1 MKRNAYIMLLIG
13 IIFIISGLTVNFLT
27 YKKNINR
34 NIKNKNQ
41 DSHLEINII
50 NFTLEKSDV
59 GVDLIGLVTT
69 NKNVKEYS
77 YYNIDFYD
85 NDKIV
90 YSYTFALKGNYKD
103 KKVIIAYNVNDDIK
117 KYLNSYKIRKSSDI
131 EEKMYRGIN

>member
-34 NIKNKNQ
+34 NIKNKNN
-41 DSHLEINII
+41 HLEINIT

>member
-1 MKRNAYIMLLIG
+1 MRRNAYIMLLIG
-13 IIFIISGLTVNFLT
+13 IIFIISGLTVSFLT
-27 YKKNINR
+27 YKKNVNR
-34 NIKNKNQ
+34 NIKNKNN
-41 DSHLEINII
+41 HLEINITD
-50 NFTLEKSDV
+50 FTLEKSDV

-90 YSYTFALKGNYKD
+90 YSFTFALKSNYKD

>member
-1 MKRNAYIMLLIG
+1 MKRNAYIMMTIG
-13 IIFIISGLTVNFLT
+13 ILFIIIGLSLIFLT
-27 YKKNINR
+27 YKNITT
-34 NIKNKNQ
+34 KNKN
-41 DSHLEINII
+41 SLLKINIT
-50 NFTLEKSDV
+50 NFSLEKSYV
-59 GVDLIGLVTT
+59 GIDLIGLVTT
-69 NKNVKEYS
+69 NKNVKEYN

-85 NDKIV
+85 NDKIA

>member
-13 IIFIISGLTVNFLT
+13 IIFIISGLIVNFLT

-34 NIKNKNQ
+34 NIKNKNNY
-41 DSHLEINII
+41 LEINIT

>member
-13 IIFIISGLTVNFLT
+13 IIFIISGLTVSFLT

-34 NIKNKNQ
+34 NIKNKNN
-41 DSHLEINII
+41 HLEINIT
-50 NFTLEKSDV
+50 NFSLERTYV
-59 GVDLIGLVTT
+59 GIDLIGLVTT

>member
-1 MKRNAYIMLLIG
+1 MKRNAYIMMTIG
-13 IIFIISGLTVNFLT
+13 ILFIIIGLSLIFLT
-27 YKKNINR
+27 YKNITT
-34 NIKNKNQ
+34 KNKN
-41 DSHLEINII
+41 SLLKINIT
-50 NFTLEKSDV
+50 NFSLEKSYV
-59 GVDLIGLVTT
+59 GIDLIGLVTT
-69 NKNVKEYS
+69 NKNVKEYN

-85 NDKIV
+85 NDKMV

>member
-1 MKRNAYIMLLIG
+1 MRRNAYIMLLIG

-34 NIKNKNQ
+34 NIKNKNN
-41 DSHLEINII
+41 HLEINIT

-69 NKNVKEYS
+69 NKKVKYYN

-103 KKVIIAYNVNDDIK
+103 KKVIITYNVNDDIK

>member
-34 NIKNKNQ
+34 NIKNKNK
-41 DSHLEINII
+41 DSHLEINIT

-103 KKVIIAYNVNDDIK
+103 KKVIMAYNVNDDIK

-131 EEKMYRGIN
+131 EERMYRGIN

>member
-1 MKRNAYIMLLIG
+1 MKRNAYITLLIG

-34 NIKNKNQ
+34 NIKNKNN
-41 DSHLEINII
+41 HLEINIT

>member
-13 IIFIISGLTVNFLT
+13 IIFIISGLTVKFLT

-34 NIKNKNQ
+34 NIKNKNN
-41 DSHLEINII
+41 HLEINIT

>member
-1 MKRNAYIMLLIG
+1 MTIG
-13 IIFIISGLTVNFLT
+13 ILFIIIGLSLIFLT
-27 YKKNINR
+27 YKNITT
-34 NIKNKNQ
+34 KNKN
-41 DSHLEINII
+41 SLLKINIT
-50 NFTLEKSDV
+50 NFSLEKSYV
-59 GVDLIGLVTT
+59 GIDLIGLVTT
-69 NKNVKEYS
+69 NKNVKEYN

-85 NDKIV
+85 NDKMV